1 MISGIRFLFNLQLPF
16 IRVHF
21 HKTLYLFVLFKVVGN
36 AAPAVVG
43 TLSAGPD
50 GLPLRDAFL
59 GVVGGSYVL
68 SSALFAA
75 VAASLEATDTET

>member
-1 MISGIRFLFNLQLPF
+1 MYTNIRLWLSLRCLILNS
-16 IRVHF
+16 
-21 HKTLYLFVLFKVVGN
+21 KVVGN

-43 TLSAGPD
+43 SLSAGPD

-75 VAASLEATDTET
+75 VAASLDAADSADSG

>member
-1 MISGIRFLFNLQLPF
+1 MLQRMYTNICLWLSLPCS
-16 IRVHF
+16 I
-21 HKTLYLFVLFKVVGN
+21 LNYKVVGN

-43 TLSAGPD
+43 SLSAGPD

-75 VAASLEATDTET
+75 VAAYLDAADSTDSG

>member
-1 MISGIRFLFNLQLPF
+1 LLFSLLQFRFT
-16 IRVHF
+16 RARF
-21 HKTLYLFVLFKVVGN
+21 HQILYLFVLFKVVGN

-75 VAASLEATDTET
+75 VAASLEATDSET